1 MENVLYAKL
10 GRKETKVIQGKVDW
24 MDCQG
29 IKVLL
34 EVGVSQENGVM
45 MDHLECLGLRD
56 QW

>member
-45 MDHLECLGLRD
+45 MDRLACLGLRD